1 MTEVMI
7 ETPQAAKAAM
17 QVAVA
22 KDEREVQLEPSTRT
36 RETQSTTPIS

>member
-7 ETPQAAKAAM
+7 ETPLPAATVAM

-22 KDEREVQLEPSTRT
+22 KDEREGQLEPGETR
-36 RETQSTTPIS
+36 